1 MYLHI
6 NMNII
11 LIEKTPNDT
20 DVFELVK
27 KSDKKDKKDGFDACV
42 CIITPPSLHRPQY
55 RRYGHLR
62 STSGLFYFSFSFI
75 VGY

>member
-42 CIITPPSLHRPQY
+42 CIIILFIIIQTLISSL
-55 RRYGHLR
+55 
-62 STSGLFYFSFSFI
+62 
-75 VGY
+75 

>member
-1 MYLHI
+1 
-6 NMNII
+6 MNII

-42 CIITPPSLHRPQY
+42 CIIILFIIIGFVIYLIIHSPHSN
-55 RRYGHLR
+55 
-62 STSGLFYFSFSFI
+62 STYPRNNNHEFTEIDDYLM
-75 VGY
+75 